1 MRSINAAY
9 YYKCIVICLSLGRSV
24 VLPLLDISVST
35 AKTDKRIDVQFGL
48 WTRGAQETEY

>member
-24 VLPLLDISVST
+24 GLPLLDISVST
-35 AKTDKRIDVQFGL
+35 AKTDKGIDVQFGL